1 MPFEPPIGTTFTSEH
16 EARLDEVIQTASR
29 LLSFLQ
35 AQSISPVRLRR
46 YDDWLEHDGLHFPG
60 RQIEFSEV
68 FRLFGSPRSLFEAT
82 PKDDAVCI
90 GIGPE
95 SNDWYL
101 RARAH
106 WSSEDTDLVG
116 MISITMPPLL
126 AQRFR
131 EEVQAQSSLPLSE
144 EESIAHFS
152 RITQ

>member
-29 LLSFLQ
+29 LLPFLQ
-35 AQSISPVRLRR
+35 AQRISPIRLRR

-60 RQIEFSEV
+60 PQIEFSEV

-82 PKDDAVCI
+82 PEDDAVCI

-106 WSSEDTDLVG
+106 WNAEDTELVG
-116 MISITMPPLL
+116 MISITMTSLL
-126 AQRFR
+126 AKRYR
-131 EEVQAQSSLPLSE
+131 GEVQAQSLQSLSE
-144 EESIAHFS
+144 EESTGYFS
-152 RITQ
+152 RITK